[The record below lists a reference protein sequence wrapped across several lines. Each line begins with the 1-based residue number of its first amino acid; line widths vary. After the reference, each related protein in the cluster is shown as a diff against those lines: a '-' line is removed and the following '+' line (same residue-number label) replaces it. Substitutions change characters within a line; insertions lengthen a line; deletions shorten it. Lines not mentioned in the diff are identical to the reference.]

1 MSQPDRYIDDLTS
14 FVGILKFGKVLPR
27 NQESDLGNG
36 GFTMDRPERYHP
48 VHVTLHWLVAL
59 GVFSNIYHGIFVFR
73 QQGMSG
79 FLFGIPLQ
87 TLHMGV
93 GIAILV
99 FMLARLILRYT
110 IQRPADATSGQK
122 SFDILARVVH
132 YGLYLSVLMVTV
144 GGLVQSWQT
153 QSFQTAF
160 LGAQPDFNSTQAF
173 PGGFSIPLHALH
185 KLSAYLLVSLVG
197 LHVLAALY
205 HQFIR
210 GDNLLARMW
219 YGSR

>member
-1 MSQPDRYIDDLTS
+1 MNAP
-14 FVGILKFGKVLPR
+14 K
-27 NQESDLGNG
+27 
-36 GFTMDRPERYHP
+36 RYHP

-59 GVFSNIYHGIFVFR
+59 GVLGNIYHGIFVFP

-87 TLHMGV
+87 TFHMAN

-99 FMLARLILRYT
+99 FMLTRLVLRYALT
-110 IQRPADATSGQK
+110 RPADATSGHK
-122 SFDILARVVH
+122 LFDILARVVH
-132 YGLYLSVLMVTV
+132 YGLYLSVLTVTV
-144 GGLVQSWQT
+144 VGLIHSWQT

-160 LGAQPDFNSTQAF
+160 LGAQPEFNSPGEPSGGAGGGIL
-173 PGGFSIPLHALH
+173 GGFDISLSILH
-185 KLSAYLLVSLVG
+185 KLSAYLVASLVG
-197 LHVLAALY
+197 LHILAALY

-210 GDNLLARMW
+210 RDNLLARMG